1 MERGLSACR
10 GAGRHKQTPAADLAY
25 LRSRPSTEV
34 RLLAHAC
41 DADWTE
47 VQPQTAPLRGKR
59 HGLSGADR
67 SCKGR
72 ENCQKTWLPPRLH
85 LLSIGM
91 ANTEPDIWLT
101 AVLQLC
107 TPSAGASSSNI
118 LSEAQLLCVCC
129 CIRSSCCSLGF
140 CTPRKGSGDTIL
152 RFCKQVQP
160 SLAASL
166 HLLGGHAA
174 GCDVLDHK
182 FVIKAVCPWCSSCR
196 KDCTRW
202 RPISVSGMIVPPA
215 SLVSQAA
222 RMDEHKGSQFLQCA
236 SFVPLPAAAC
246 GAGACSAVIRGHLLS
261 ELQSITGSE
270 GSPASDHT
278 TRHGPR

>member
-25 LRSRPSTEV
+25 LRSRLSNEA
-34 RLLAHAC
+34 RLLARAY
-41 DADWTE
+41 AANWIE
-47 VQPQTAPLRGKR
+47 VQPKKSPLRGKR

-72 ENCQKTWLPPRLH
+72 GNCQKTWLPPRLH

-91 ANTEPDIWLT
+91 ANTETKFWLR
-101 AVLQLC
+101 AVFQLC

-118 LSEAQLLCVCC
+118 LSEAQLICVCC

-140 CTPRKGSGDTIL
+140 CTPCKGSGDTIL
-152 RFCKQVQP
+152 RFCKQVYVQP

-182 FVIKAVCPWCSSCR
+182 FVIKAVCPGCCFR
-196 KDCTRW
+196 KED
-202 RPISVSGMIVPPA
+202 
-215 SLVSQAA
+215 
-222 RMDEHKGSQFLQCA
+222 
-236 SFVPLPAAAC
+236 
-246 GAGACSAVIRGHLLS
+246 
-261 ELQSITGSE
+261 
-270 GSPASDHT
+270 
-278 TRHGPR
+278 